1 MDSQHFNILPSPDYT
16 ISGDTVL
23 ISKKANDTNPV
34 EISLKGL
41 VEGQFSPVLSLT
53 LIDSQDREFSMGEG
67 YYKEL
72 IQITAA
78 RQSMVPGQQNPPQL
92 SLRSV
97 EPVSSRRQLSQQA
110 TQVSQLPK
118 TGDGSSLF
126 LVLLGALFLF
136 GAVYLYDLSSRRL

>member
-1 MDSQHFNILPSPDYT
+1 M
-16 ISGDTVL
+16 
-23 ISKKANDTNPV
+23 
-34 EISLKGL
+34 KGL
-41 VEGQFSPVLSLT
+41 VEGQFSPVLSLN
-53 LIDSQDREFSMGEG
+53 LIDSQDREFGMGEG

-72 IQITAA
+72 VQIAAA
-78 RQSMVPGQQNPPQL
+78 RQSMVPGQQNPTQL
-92 SLRSV
+92 SLRAV

>member
-1 MDSQHFNILPSPDYT
+1 
-16 ISGDTVL
+16 
-23 ISKKANDTNPV
+23 
-34 EISLKGL
+34 LKGL

-72 IQITAA
+72 VQIAA
-78 RQSMVPGQQNPPQL
+78 AGQNTIPGQQTPPQL
-92 SLRSV
+92 SLSSV
-97 EPVSSRRQLSQQA
+97 QPVSSRRQLSQQA

>member
-1 MDSQHFNILPSPDYT
+1 
-16 ISGDTVL
+16 
-23 ISKKANDTNPV
+23 
-34 EISLKGL
+34 
-41 VEGQFSPVLSLT
+41 
-53 LIDSQDREFSMGEG
+53 MGEG

-78 RQSMVPGQQNPPQL
+78 GQNTIPGQQTPPQL

-110 TQVSQLPK
+110 TKLSQLPE
-118 TGDGSSLF
+118 TGAGSSLF
-126 LVLLGALFLF
+126 LSLLGALFLF